1 MKKYISVLILLLL
14 FTSCSQNKRRY
25 VIGVSQ
31 CSEDSWRQK
40 LNAELKREA
49 FFYDKVEVRFSSA
62 NDDNKKQIS
71 QIKKFVDD
79 GVDLLIVSPNEAKA
93 ITPAVDE
100 AYNKGI
106 PVVLVDRKTNS
117 KKYTA
122 FIGANNYDIGRTV
135 GEYIAAKLKGKGN
148 IVEIQGLVGASS
160 AIERHNGFV
169 SAIKK
174 FPDLHLIASKH
185 AGWLQQPARKVMDSV
200 VLGNEVINCVF
211 GQNDRMAKGAYQA
224 VHNSKH
230 RDDNTMFVGIDA
242 LSTPDGGIKAV
253 EDGVLSATFIYPTCG
268 DRVMRLAMNI
278 LAGKTYQKDNTLY
291 TALVDKG
298 NAKIISLQSNEISNQ
313 DKKLE
318 TLHGKVDLYFTQYS
332 NQKVY
337 LVLFIIIIVLLT
349 IFGVYIYRAYWTKRK
364 LYLLLEKRNNENEKQ
379 KSALQEGNDKL
390 IKLSKELEEATH
402 AKLVFFTN
410 VSHDFRTPLTLI
422 ADPVEQLMND
432 SELTNHQHSLL
443 NIVHK
448 NVNILLRLI
457 NEILN
462 FRKIENGKAEINFSN
477 VKILPF
483 FREWTDGFRSVALKK
498 HIDLSLDIIN
508 IDEESVITADVEKL
522 ERIYFNL
529 VGNAFKFTP
538 ENGKIKISISISCE
552 TDKKKA
558 FHIEVSDS
566 GIGISEEHLA
576 NIFERFYQV
585 SVNNTGSGLGLA
597 LVKAFVD
604 MHNGTIS
611 VKSTVGQGSTFFI
624 TIPLEQEIVGTS
636 GEKQINLEQL
646 HEIEK
651 EEVEVNT
658 NALPEEI
665 HASEVTKPI
674 TYQDTDKP
682 LLLVIDDNQDIRGYI
697 SSLISDKYSV
707 IEAFDGQDG
716 LAKAGKVGPEVIIG
730 AVMRPVMDGWEC
742 CKRLKSGIQTSHI
755 PVLMLTAC
763 SLDEQRIEGFEC
775 GADSYIAKPFSNKLL
790 MARIENLLENRRRL
804 KKVFGNDIEKSDV
817 SDLDKNFITR
827 FRECLHN
834 HLSDS
839 ELSVESLCEELGLSR
854 VQTYRKI
861 KALTNYSP
869 VELIRIARLE
879 RANQL
884 LMATDKT
891 VSEIAYE
898 VGFSAP
904 SYFTKC
910 YKDYYGVN
918 PNEKQK
924 GALNN

>member
-390 IKLSKELEEATH
+390 IKLSKELEEATN

-422 ADPVEQLMND
+422 SGPLAQLK
-432 SELTNHQHSLL
+432 EHSKWNEPEEKLY
-443 NIVHK
+443 NIIQK
-448 NVNILLRLI
+448 NIGVLLRLVNQI
-457 NEILN
+457 ID
-462 FRKIENGKAEINFSN
+462 FRKFENGKMVLQPSHQNLESSIKEGGNAFNGLALEKDINFIIEIEDD
-477 VKILPF
+477 KDY
-483 FREWTDGFRSVALKK
+483 T
-498 HIDLSLDIIN
+498 IDF
-508 IDEESVITADVEKL
+508 DVEKI
-522 ERIYFNL
+522 ESVFYNL
-529 VGNAFKFTP
+529 TYNAFKFTP
-538 ENGKIKISISISCE
+538 HGGTIKVELKDSDNASMIQLLISDTGCGMSQENIQRVFDRFYKVDSHDSG
-552 TDKKKA
+552 
-558 FHIEVSDS
+558 S
-566 GIGISEEHLA
+566 GIGLNLS
-576 NIFERFYQV
+576 
-585 SVNNTGSGLGLA
+585 
-597 LVKAFVD
+597 KAFVEL
-604 MHNGTIS
+604 HGGSIS
-611 VKSTVGQGSTFFI
+611 
-624 TIPLEQEIVGTS
+624 
-636 GEKQINLEQL
+636 
-646 HEIEK
+646 
-651 EEVEVNT
+651 
-658 NALPEEI
+658 
-665 HASEVTKPI
+665 
-674 TYQDTDKP
+674 
-682 LLLVIDDNQDIRGYI
+682 
-697 SSLISDKYSV
+697 
-707 IEAFDGQDG
+707 
-716 LAKAGKVGPEVIIG
+716 
-730 AVMRPVMDGWEC
+730 
-742 CKRLKSGIQTSHI
+742 
-755 PVLMLTAC
+755 
-763 SLDEQRIEGFEC
+763 
-775 GADSYIAKPFSNKLL
+775 
-790 MARIENLLENRRRL
+790 
-804 KKVFGNDIEKSDV
+804 
-817 SDLDKNFITR
+817 
-827 FRECLHN
+827 
-834 HLSDS
+834 
-839 ELSVESLCEELGLSR
+839 
-854 VQTYRKI
+854 
-861 KALTNYSP
+861 
-869 VELIRIARLE
+869 
-879 RANQL
+879 
-884 LMATDKT
+884 
-891 VSEIAYE
+891 
-898 VGFSAP
+898 
-904 SYFTKC
+904 
-910 YKDYYGVN
+910 
-918 PNEKQK
+918 
-924 GALNN
+924 